1 MSKNAK
7 KFLLA
12 NLENFS
18 PKTKAAVK
26 LILADLEKAEK
37 KISELE
43 NNAVENL
50 PDEIWKD
57 VVGYEGIYKISNFG
71 RVKSFKQNKVV
82 ILKKVLND
90 GYYSIGLRKDGKR
103 FKAKIHRLI
112 AQAFIPNP
120 DNKPFVNHIDGN
132 KQNNCIENLEW
143 VTGSEN
149 VRHAWQ
155 IGLNKSQK
163 GSKHHNAKLTDE
175 DVKFIRE
182 NYNPNDSEF
191 SARKLAKKFGVI
203 HSTILNVLHKK
214 TYLSVE

>member
-1 MSKNAK
+1 MQTQMKVNLRKNDK
-7 KFLLA
+7 NSRPGTTIMNNTGSIEEFRLYIVT
-12 NLENFS
+12 LE
-18 PKTKAAVK
+18 T
-26 LILADLEKAEK
+26 
-37 KISELE
+37 
-43 NNAVENL
+43 
-50 PDEIWKD
+50 
-57 VVGYEGIYKISNFG
+57 Y
-71 RVKSFKQNKVV
+71 
-82 ILKKVLND
+82 LKEVLND

-120 DNKPFVNHIDGN
+120 ENKPFVNHIDGN